1 MYPTFLDL
9 FCKKFFLK
17 MNIRQIWWYIHH
29 PPKAAFFLRSMLV
42 FSILNTADFHSKR
55 QEVDSERY
63 EHYPSIEI
71 NREWWCKINIFA
83 CTCNNTLIEEFTLY
97 PKRILG
103 KILPFVLI
111 IFTALLL
118 GVIRCRYQFYIPI
131 MYEIKL
137 KIHVCPRGM
146 GFYRHCMN
154 FKNLCLR

>member
-1 MYPTFLDL
+1 MYPRFLD
-9 FCKKFFLK
+9 FKKKSILDKFDD
-17 MNIRQIWWYIHH
+17 IYII
-29 PPKAAFFLRSMLV
+29 PPKTAFFSTSMLV

-55 QEVDSERY
+55 QEVESERY

-71 NREWWCKINIFA
+71 NREWWCEINIFV
-83 CTCNNTLIEEFTLY
+83 CNNTLIEEFTLY

-103 KILPFVLI
+103 KTLPLVLI
-111 IFTALLL
+111 MFTALRL

-137 KIHVCPRGM
+137 KLHVCPRGM
-146 GFYRHCMN
+146 GFYRHCMD

>member
-1 MYPTFLDL
+1 MIYTSSPQKLHFSWGRCWSLAYWTQLT
-9 FCKKFFLK
+9 
-17 MNIRQIWWYIHH
+17 
-29 PPKAAFFLRSMLV
+29 
-42 FSILNTADFHSKR
+42 SILKDR
-55 QEVDSERY
+55 QEVESERY

-146 GFYRHCMN
+146 GFYRHCMD

>member
-1 MYPTFLDL
+1 MIYTSSPQKLHFSRRRCWSLAYWTQLT
-9 FCKKFFLK
+9 
-17 MNIRQIWWYIHH
+17 
-29 PPKAAFFLRSMLV
+29 
-42 FSILNTADFHSKR
+42 SILKDR
-55 QEVDSERY
+55 QEVDRERY

-137 KIHVCPRGM
+137 KLHVCSRGM

>member
-1 MYPTFLDL
+1 MIYTLS
-9 FCKKFFLK
+9 
-17 MNIRQIWWYIHH
+17 
-29 PPKAAFFLRSMLV
+29 PPKKLHFSRGRCWSLAYWTQLT
-42 FSILNTADFHSKR
+42 SILKDR
-55 QEVDSERY
+55 QEVESERY

-118 GVIRCRYQFYIPI
+118 GVIMCRYQFYIPI

-146 GFYRHCMN
+146 GFYRHCMD

>member
-1 MYPTFLDL
+1 MIYTSSPQNLHFSRGRCWSLAYWTQLTFI
-9 FCKKFFLK
+9 LK
-17 MNIRQIWWYIHH
+17 
-29 PPKAAFFLRSMLV
+29 
-42 FSILNTADFHSKR
+42 DR
-55 QEVDSERY
+55 QEVESERY

-83 CTCNNTLIEEFTLY
+83 CTCNYTLIEEFTLY